1 MKVSILYVVA
11 NLDIGGAER
20 HIAQILPK
28 LDKSKINASV
38 FTLINKGALSESLEK
53 KGIQVIGI
61 NKNILWQQTNK
72 FGRIHI
78 LLRGAIKLF
87 FHLRREQPS
96 VVHFYLPMPY
106 IVGAIVALLARTP
119 ILVMSRRSL
128 NDYQKNYRG
137 AAWIEQKL
145 HDYMTYV
152 IGNSKAVLNDLL
164 LEGVPQKKL
173 GLIYNGVEL
182 PLINTLE
189 QNEKLRKE
197 FGVGHV
203 EILITIVANLIP
215 YKGHADLLRGLAN
228 SKGELPLNWKLICV
242 GNDSH
247 GNQAQLVSLSKTLG
261 IYKHI
266 IFAGGRSDVSNI
278 LQASDISV
286 LSSHQEGFSNAVLE
300 GMAASL
306 PLIVTNVGGNAEAI
320 RDGIDGFVVPAHDHC
335 ALGEAIVVLSNNDVL
350 RKKMGTSAFLR
361 VSENFSISKCTK
373 EYENLYWNI
382 IQTN

>member
-28 LDKSKINASV
+28 FDKSKINVSV

-53 KGIQVIGI
+53 KGIQVFGI
-61 NKNILWQQTNK
+61 KKNILWQKINK
-72 FGRIHI
+72 CGRIYI
-78 LLRGAIKLF
+78 LLCGAVKLF

-96 VVHFYLPMPY
+96 IIHFYLPMPY
-106 IVGAIVALLARTP
+106 IVGAIVALLSRTP
-119 ILVMSRRSL
+119 NLVMSRRSL

-137 AAWIEQKL
+137 AAWVERKL
-145 HDYMTYV
+145 HGHMDY
-152 IGNSKAVLNDLL
+152 ILGNSKAVLNDLH

-182 PLINTLE
+182 PLKNPLE
-189 QNEKLRKE
+189 QNEKLRKD
-197 FGVGHV
+197 FGIERHG
-203 EILITIVANLIP
+203 ILITIVANLIP
-215 YKGHADLLRGLAN
+215 YKGHADLLRGLAK
-228 SKGELPLNWKLICV
+228 SKDELPLNWKLICV

-247 GNQAQLVSLSKTLG
+247 GTQVQLVSLSKILG
-261 IYKHI
+261 IDKHI
-266 IFAGGRSDVSNI
+266 IFVGGRSDVSNI

-320 RDGIDGFVVPAHDHC
+320 RDGIDGFVVPPHDHC
-335 ALGEAIVVLSNNDVL
+335 ALGDAIVVLSNNDVL

-361 VSENFSISKCTK
+361 VREKFSISKCTE
-373 EYENLYWNI
+373 EYEILYLNI